1 MSRHPDPIVRRILAH
16 DRAQAR
22 VKRRV
27 AALIAY
33 LDVPAGYAWRTP
45 DAETRRLDELLG
57 EADRLRMAL
66 T

>member
-1 MSRHPDPIVRRILAH
+1 MTRHPDPIVRRLFVR

-27 AALIAY
+27 AALVAY
-33 LDVPAGYAWRTP
+33 LDADTLYA
-45 DAETRRLDELLG
+45 EQVVRRLDDLLG
-57 EADRLRMAL
+57 EADRLRRAL